1 MSYAYRGYSGRRR
14 RQRRSIVFLL
24 LSITL
29 AAAALLFYG
38 VQNGAVKG
46 SPIGRLLP
54 ESIGGGSETE
64 RRASPTPV
72 VEVRVS
78 ATPIPSEP
86 VPTANA
92 VSTQQPSAISQAAAT
107 KVPTPAKRVART
119 VRPRATSTVRPE
131 RKRPARP
138 SPTPGRAARPSVA
151 NVTRRYHTVVPG
163 DNLYSISD
171 RYNVA
176 VSELAAANGL
186 DVQTEVYI
194 DQQLLIPTRQ
204 APSGLR
210 LPPIRQNPRPPKLR
224 SLAALSPELVAYMES
239 RAGTMAGAVF
249 EPVTGTLYV
258 HQPNERFY
266 AASTIKVPIMLTLL
280 SRGNARDGETVA
292 SREPLLVPMIVVSDN
307 EAASTLFTKVG
318 GQKAVQAEL
327 RARGLANTRVESDQW
342 GLSTTTAP
350 DMARLM
356 RSLYL
361 GQRLTPTM
369 RRSAVGLLGNVVV
382 PQRWGVPAGVPD
394 SAYVAFKGGW
404 LERGGGWQVHQIGVM
419 QNNDRTFVFALMT
432 AGQPAEVYGR
442 QSLEGAGEIL
452 GTMTARP

>member
-1 MSYAYRGYSGRRR
+1 MV
-14 RQRRSIVFLL
+14 SIA
-24 LSITL
+24 L
-29 AAAALLFYG
+29 AIAALIYFG
-38 VQNGAVKG
+38 AQNGAVQG

-54 ESIGGGSETE
+54 NNIGGGSATE
-64 RRASPTPV
+64 QGPSPTAA
-72 VEVRVS
+72 VEVGVP
-78 ATPIPSEP
+78 ATPMPSEP
-86 VPTANA
+86 APTANA
-92 VSTQQPSAISQAAAT
+92 VTTPQSSATSQAT
-107 KVPTPAKRVART
+107 TQKVPTSTKRVART
-119 VRPRATSTVRPE
+119 IRPRATSTARP
-131 RKRPARP
+131 KQAPTARP
-138 SPTPGRAARPSVA
+138 SPTPVRAARPSVPKI
-151 NVTRRYHTVVPG
+151 TRRYHTVVPG

-204 APSGLR
+204 APSGLL
-210 LPPIRQNPRPPKLR
+210 LPAIRQNPRPPKMR
-224 SLAALSPELVAYMES
+224 SLAALSPELASYMES

-249 EPVTGTLYV
+249 EPETGTLYV

-266 AASTIKVPIMLTLL
+266 AASTIKVPIMLTML
-280 SRGNARDGETVA
+280 SRGNAQDGETVA

-327 RARGLANTRVESDQW
+327 RVRGLANTRVESDQW
-342 GLSTTTAP
+342 GLTTTTAP

-369 RRSAVGLLGNVVV
+369 RRSALGLLGNVVV
-382 PQRWGVPAGVPD
+382 PQRWGVPTGAPD

-404 LERGGGWQVHQIGVM
+404 LERGDGWQVHQIGVM
-419 QNNDRTFVFALMT
+419 QNNNRTFVFALLT
-432 AGQPAEVYGR
+432 SGQPAEVYGR
-442 QSLEGAGEIL
+442 ESLEGAGEIL
-452 GTMTARP
+452 GTMPARP